1 MPVDALHHPH
11 PYLFPWRALLWLL
24 ALASA
29 LAPNA
34 VTAAPSAEMDF
45 DIPADDA
52 VPALRL
58 FATQARRQ
66 VIYSGSA
73 VANLKTAAVK
83 GRFTARLALVQM
95 VAHTGLTV
103 VEDEKTGA
111 LAVSAHR
118 PPPAHPDPP
127 RHPSPEGKPPDPT
140 MKRRTLLSALST
152 LLTISP
158 AAAQT
163 QKPAPVDQK
172 TDEIIQLSVFQV
184 QSSREHGY
192 RAASSVTATGIG
204 TEIANIPVNVGVV
217 TQDFIQDWGGVEL
230 RDATKGVSGFNSDSQ
245 NSNRVWLRGFESS
258 RILQDGFEI
267 GFGMMTDG
275 VDRIEIIKGPSAIFH
290 GEVNPAG
297 VVNLISA
304 RPTWRPQHQVR
315 LSFGSFEHHR
325 AYVQTSGPIIDDKL
339 AYMAFASYTDEKG
352 WADHMMRR
360 IKIAGGAV
368 TWQPLPKLKFT
379 LDARRTDKVRIESA
393 LLPFSH
399 PAFVA
404 AVQAGQV
411 APLTTARAWLNAN
424 PLYGANTGQNVI
436 LVDHLVFKNRE
447 QNPFNGNYPQ
457 TENRQTI
464 QAEMTYAHSKAVN
477 FRLAAFDNEADR
489 TGGFYTSFR
498 PVAGYNR
505 DLIFAAAEHRFNYSF
520 SDTARSGLKAD
531 LNLNFSFLG
540 VHHAML
546 VGYEHGKRESGTS
559 SINTLATVYNPRT
572 DPERD
577 ALAELRARNPAWFPP
592 ILDYGRLASDSYYV
606 ANQMSVL
613 DGRLRLLAGARR
625 MDLEVY
631 SPGATA
637 GSGRTNEQSKTTP
650 QAGLLYRP
658 SDLGALYVNYSES
671 FESQLVVDALGGVSG
686 PITGDGI
693 EAGVKTDWMD
703 GRISGTLG
711 VYRIERANIAR
722 RDTPRERELNITP
735 LWIMGG
741 VQRTEGLDL
750 DVTWTP
756 QPNLQFIFTYAHMW
770 FAETVA
776 DQQTPQQVG
785 VRLRHTPEHALG
797 LFGKYTFTGGPLK
810 GFYVGASGLYRS
822 TFNFHDSWDVP
833 ATVDNFR
840 QLDLLAGY
848 RLPLRDGRELTLSLN
863 VNNVTDERFLDFQYL
878 WNEPVNAR
886 FNIAYRF

>member
-1 MPVDALHHPH
+1 MFVDAPRCLDHILFRRSTA
-11 PYLFPWRALLWLL
+11 YLLL
-24 ALASA
+24 ALLFCIPLPLPA
-29 LAPNA
+29 
-34 VTAAPSAEMDF
+34 TESAEQDF
-45 DIPADDA
+45 DIPADEA
-52 VPALRL
+52 VSALRL
-58 FATQARRQ
+58 FATQSRRQ
-66 VIYSGSA
+66 VISSGAA
-73 VANLKTAAVK
+73 VANLRTATVK
-83 GRFTARLALVQM
+83 GRFTAHLALVQM
-95 VAHTGLTV
+95 VAHTGLIV
-103 VEDEKTGA
+103 SEDPKTGA
-111 LAVSAHR
+111 LAITANR
-118 PPPAHPDPP
+118 RPPAHPDPP
-127 RHPSPEGKPPDPT
+127 KSSSSNETPPHTT
-140 MKRRTLLSALST
+140 MKSLTLSGAIAA
-152 LLTISP
+152 LLTVTP
-158 AAAQT
+158 ASAQT
-163 QKPAPVDQK
+163 QRPAVTDPK
-172 TDEIIQLSVFQV
+172 SDEIIQLSVFQV

-192 RAASSVTATGIG
+192 RAAGSVTATGIG

-304 RPTWRPQHQVR
+304 RPTWQHRHQVR
-315 LSFGSFEHHR
+315 LSYGSFDHHR
-325 AYVQTSGPIIDDKL
+325 AYFQTSGPLIGGKL
-339 AYMAFASYTDEKG
+339 AYMAFASYTKEGG

-360 IKIAGGAV
+360 IKIAGGAL

-379 LDARRTDKVRIESA
+379 LDARRTEKERIESA

-424 PLYGANTGQNVI
+424 PLYGPNVGQNAI
-436 LVDHLVFKNRE
+436 LVDHLVFKDRE
-447 QNPFNGNYPQ
+447 QNPFNRNYPQ
-457 TENRQTI
+457 IENRQTV

-489 TGGFYTSFR
+489 TSGFYTSFR

-505 DLIFAAAEHRFNYSF
+505 NLIFAAAEHRFNYGF
-520 SDTARSGLKAD
+520 SDQARSGLKAD
-531 LNLNFSFLG
+531 LNLNFSLLG
-540 VHHAML
+540 IHHAML
-546 VGYEHGKRESGTS
+546 VGYEHGKRKSGAS
-559 SINTLATVYNPRT
+559 NINTVATVYNPRT
-572 DPERD
+572 DPDRD
-577 ALAELRARNPAWFPP
+577 ALAELRARNPNWFPP
-592 ILDYGRLASDSYYV
+592 IAEYGRLASDSYYV

-637 GSGRTNEQSKTTP
+637 GSGRTNQQSKTTP
-650 QAGLLYRP
+650 QAGLLFRP
-658 SDLGALYVNYSES
+658 SDLGAFYVNYSES

-693 EAGVKTDWMD
+693 EAGLKTDWMD

-750 DVTWTP
+750 DVTWSP
-756 QPNLQFIFTYAHMW
+756 QPNLQFVFTYANMW

-776 DQQTPQQVG
+776 DQQTPQQIG

-797 LFGKYTFTGGPLK
+797 LFGKYTFTEGALK

-840 QLDLLAGY
+840 QIDLLFGY
-848 RLPLRDGRELTLSLN
+848 RRSLRDGREMTVSVN
-863 VNNVTDERFLDFQYL
+863 INNVTNERFLDFQYL

-886 FNIAYRF
+886 LNIDFRF

>member
-1 MPVDALHHPH
+1 MEL
-11 PYLFPWRALLWLL
+11 
-24 ALASA
+24 
-29 LAPNA
+29 
-34 VTAAPSAEMDF
+34 EF

-52 VPALRL
+52 VSALRL
-58 FATQARRQ
+58 FATQSRRQ

-73 VANLKTAAVK
+73 VANLRTTAVK
-83 GRFTARLALVQM
+83 GRFTAYLALVQM
-95 VAHTGLTV
+95 VSHTGLAV
-103 VEDEKTGA
+103 VEDKKTGA
-111 LAVSAHR
+111 LAITTAGR
-118 PPPAHPDPP
+118 PPAHPDPP
-127 RHPSPEGKPPDPT
+127 NSSLPEDKPPNTT
-140 MKRRTLLSALST
+140 MKRRTLLSAVT
-152 LLTISP
+152 ALLTITP

-163 QKPAPVDQK
+163 QNTTSADRKS
-172 TDEIIQLSVFQV
+172 DEIVQLSVFQV

-204 TEIANIPVNVGVV
+204 TEIANIPVNIGVV

-245 NSNRVWLRGFESS
+245 NTNRVWLRGFESS

-304 RPTWRPQHQVR
+304 RPTWRPRHQAR
-315 LSFGSFEHHR
+315 LSFGSFDHYR
-325 AYVQTSGPIIDDKL
+325 AYFQTSGPIIDDKL

-360 IKIAGGAV
+360 IKIAGGAI
-368 TWQPLPKLKFT
+368 TWQPLPKLKLT

-411 APLTTARAWLNAN
+411 APLTTTRAWLNAN
-424 PLYGANTGQNVI
+424 PLYGPNVGQNAI

-447 QNPFNGNYPQ
+447 QNPFNSNYPQ

-464 QAEMTYAHSKAVN
+464 QAEMTYAHSQAVN

-489 TGGFYTSFR
+489 TSGFYTSFR
-498 PVAGYNR
+498 PVAGFNR
-505 DLIFAAAEHRFNYSF
+505 DLIFAAAEHRFNYGF
-520 SDTARSGLKAD
+520 SDQARSGLKAD
-531 LNLNFSFLG
+531 LNLNFDFLG

-546 VGYEHGKRESGTS
+546 LGYEHGKRESGTS
-559 SINTLATVYNPRT
+559 NINTLATAYNPRT
-572 DPERD
+572 DPDRD
-577 ALAELRARNPAWFPP
+577 ALAGLRARNPNWFPR
-592 ILDYGRLASDSYYV
+592 IADYGRLASDSYYV

-613 DGRLRLLAGARR
+613 DGRLRLLAGVRR

-631 SPGATA
+631 APGATA
-637 GSGRTNEQSKTTP
+637 GSGRTNKQSKTTP
-650 QAGLLYRP
+650 QAGLLFRP
-658 SDLGALYVNYSES
+658 SALGAFYVNYSES

-693 EAGVKTDWMD
+693 EAGFKTDWMD
-703 GRISGTLG
+703 GRLSGTLG

-735 LWIMGG
+735 LWITGG

-750 DVTWTP
+750 DVTWSP
-756 QPNLQFIFTYAHMW
+756 QSNLQFVFTYAHMW

-776 DQQTPQQVG
+776 DQQTPQQIG
-785 VRLRHTPEHALG
+785 IRLRHTPEHALG
-797 LFGKYTFTGGPLK
+797 LFGKYTFTEGLLK

-840 QLDLLAGY
+840 QIDLLAGY
-848 RLPLRDGRELTLSLN
+848 RRPLRDGREMTVSVN
-863 VNNVTDERFLDFQYL
+863 INNVTNERFLDFQYL

-886 FNIAYRF
+886 LNIDFRF